1 MKISKAWKAVVAGA
15 AAGGASLTTALDD
28 GTITAQEGI
37 TAAVALIVALA
48 VTYRVPN
55 KQVAPTVRPASES

>member
-15 AAGGASLTTALDD
+15 AAGGASLATALDD

-37 TAAVALIVALA
+37 TAAVALVLALA
-48 VTYRVPN
+48 ATYRVPN
-55 KQVAPTVRPASES
+55 KTTPKEPQP